1 MFYKSRTLFI
11 FRMVNRRLL
20 RVKAFQQMYAFW
32 TQERAQHQLAFD
44 GLQTIFLPDLSL
56 MVAKEE
62 QAPRL
67 EGLRKLAEIQL
78 NEFFQGIP
86 TEESIPAEALEAAQ
100 SVYRVYQN
108 NVAKIAQDMR
118 KSMVIE
124 VESIYKQYLK
134 LLFYLQNLPTIGQW
148 DEQRRLLES
157 PIKTS
162 QIAHNRVLAILP
174 KWKDLQNAF
183 AENNI
188 GWSED
193 EESLLKK
200 LFIEAI
206 LPDESF
212 VAYLPVAGKD
222 VMQDLEMVKYLL
234 KNYLLKHPIMTEF
247 FEEKDLNWHVNKDV
261 VKSLSTKTFKVESLE
276 DLSLQALALQ
286 WEEDKQFF
294 EELFDYCVKEDKQLT
309 EWVNDQTKNWDS
321 ERLATSDLIILK
333 LAVAE
338 MIKFASIPVK
348 VSINEYIEVAKNY
361 STPKSGPFINGI
373 LDVVSMKLISEKII
387 QKSGRGL
394 IDIASK

>member
-1 MFYKSRTLFI
+1 
-11 FRMVNRRLL
+11 MVNRRLL

-32 TQERAQHQLAFD
+32 TQERAQYQLAFD
-44 GLQTIFLPDLSL
+44 GLQAIFQPDLSL

-62 QAPRL
+62 QTPRL

-78 NEFFQGIP
+78 NEFFQGVP

-108 NVAKIAQDMR
+108 NVAKIARDMR
-118 KSMVIE
+118 KNMVTE

-134 LLFYLQNLPTIGQW
+134 LLFYLQNIPTIGQW
-148 DEQRRLLES
+148 DEQRRLLEKT
-157 PIKTS
+157 IKTS
-162 QIAHNRVLAILP
+162 QIANNKVLAILP
-174 KWKDLQNAF
+174 KWKDLQAAF

-193 EESLLKK
+193 EETLLKK
-200 LFIEAI
+200 LFLEGI

-212 VAYLPVAGKD
+212 TSYLPEAGKD
-222 VMQDLEMVKYLL
+222 LSKDIEMVQYLL
-234 KNYLLKHPIMTEF
+234 KNYLLKHPIMTAY

-261 VKSLSTKTFKVESLE
+261 IKSLSTKTFKVEALE
-276 DLSLQALALQ
+276 DLSLQALAIQ
-286 WEEDKQFF
+286 WDEDKLFF
-294 EELFDYCVKEDKQLT
+294 EELFDYCVAEDKSLT
-309 EWVNDQTKNWDS
+309 TWVNDQTKNWDS

-333 LAVAE
+333 MAVAE
-338 MIKFASIPVK
+338 MIKFPSIPVK

-373 LDVVSMKLISEKII
+373 LDVVSVKLIGEKII

>member
-1 MFYKSRTLFI
+1 
-11 FRMVNRRLL
+11 MVNRRLL

-62 QAPRL
+62 QTPRL

-78 NEFFQGIP
+78 TEFFQGVP
-86 TEESIPAEALEAAQ
+86 TEESIPKESLEAAQ

-108 NVAKIAQDMR
+108 NVAKIARDMR
-118 KSMVIE
+118 KSMVVE

-162 QIAHNRVLAILP
+162 QIANNKVLAILP
-174 KWKDLQNAF
+174 KWKDLQQAF
-183 AENNI
+183 EEYHI

-193 EESLLKK
+193 EENLVKK
-200 LFIEAI
+200 LFLEGI

-212 VAYLPVAGKD
+212 VAYLPEAGKD
-222 VMQDLEMVKYLL
+222 VLQDLEMVKYLL
-234 KNYLLKHPIMTEF
+234 KNYLLKHPAMTEY

-261 VKSLSTKTFKVESLE
+261 VKSLSTKTFKVEALE
-276 DLSLQALALQ
+276 DLSLQPLALQ
-286 WEEDKQFF
+286 WEEDKKFF
-294 EELFDYCVKEDKQLT
+294 EELFDYCIAEDKQLT
-309 EWVNDQTKNWDS
+309 EWVNEQTKNWDS

-333 LAVAE
+333 MAVAE

-373 LDVVSMKLISEKII
+373 LDVVSIKLISEKII

>member
-1 MFYKSRTLFI
+1 
-11 FRMVNRRLL
+11 MVNRRLL

-32 TQERAQHQLAFD
+32 TQERAQYLLAFD
-44 GLQTIFLPDLSL
+44 GLQTIFQPDLSL

-100 SVYRVYQN
+100 SVFRVYQN
-108 NVAKIAQDMR
+108 NVSKIAREMR
-118 KSMVIE
+118 KSMVTE

-134 LLFYLQNLPTIGQW
+134 LLFYLQNLPSIGQW
-148 DEQRRLLES
+148 DEQRRLLEKA
-157 PIKTS
+157 IKTS
-162 QIAHNRVLAILP
+162 QIANNKVLAILP
-174 KWKDLQNAF
+174 KWRDLQTAF

-193 EESLLKK
+193 EETLLKK
-200 LFIEAI
+200 LFLEGI
-206 LPDESF
+206 LPDENFTS
-212 VAYLPVAGKD
+212 YLPDAGKD
-222 VMQDLEMVKYLL
+222 LGKDIEMVQYLL
-234 KNYLLKHPIMTEF
+234 KNYLLKHPIMTAY

-261 VKSLSTKTFKVESLE
+261 IKSLSTKTFKVGALE
-276 DLSLQALALQ
+276 DLSLQPLAIQ
-286 WEEDKQFF
+286 WDEDKLFF
-294 EELFDYCVKEDKQLT
+294 EELFDYCVTEDKALT
-309 EWVNDQTKNWDS
+309 TWVNDQTKNWDS
-321 ERLATSDLIILK
+321 ERLATTDLIILK

-338 MIKFASIPVK
+338 MIKFPSIPVK

-373 LDVVSMKLISEKII
+373 LDVVSVKLIAEKII

>member
-1 MFYKSRTLFI
+1 
-11 FRMVNRRLL
+11 MVNRRLL

-62 QAPRL
+62 QTPRL

-78 NEFFQGIP
+78 TEFFQGIP
-86 TEESIPAEALEAAQ
+86 TEESIPQESLEAAQ

-108 NVAKIAQDMR
+108 NVAKIARDMR
-118 KSMVIE
+118 KSMVVE

-162 QIAHNRVLAILP
+162 QIANNKVLAILP
-174 KWKDLQNAF
+174 KWKDLQQAF
-183 AENNI
+183 EAYHI

-193 EESLLKK
+193 EENLLKK
-200 LFIEAI
+200 LFLEGI

-212 VAYLPVAGKD
+212 VAYLPEAGKD
-222 VMQDLEMVKYLL
+222 VLQDLEMVKYLL
-234 KNYLLKHPIMTEF
+234 KNYLLKHPAMTEY

-261 VKSLSTKTFKVESLE
+261 VKSLSTKTFKVEALE
-276 DLSLQALALQ
+276 DLSLQPLALQ
-286 WEEDKQFF
+286 WDEDKKFF
-294 EELFDYCVKEDKQLT
+294 EELFDYCVAEDKQLT
-309 EWVNDQTKNWDS
+309 EWVNEQTKNWDS

-333 LAVAE
+333 MAVAE

-373 LDVVSMKLISEKII
+373 LDVVSIKLISEKII

>member
-1 MFYKSRTLFI
+1 
-11 FRMVNRRLL
+11 MVNRRLL

-62 QAPRL
+62 QTPRL

-78 NEFFQGIP
+78 TEFFQGVP
-86 TEESIPAEALEAAQ
+86 TEESIPQESLEAAQ

-108 NVAKIAQDMR
+108 NVAKIARDMR
-118 KSMVIE
+118 KSMVVE

-162 QIAHNRVLAILP
+162 QIANNKVLAILP
-174 KWKDLQNAF
+174 KWKDLQQAF
-183 AENNI
+183 EEYHI

-193 EESLLKK
+193 EENLVKK
-200 LFIEAI
+200 LFLEGI

-212 VAYLPVAGKD
+212 VAYLPEAGKD
-222 VMQDLEMVKYLL
+222 VLQDLEMVKYLL
-234 KNYLLKHPIMTEF
+234 KNYLLKHPAMTEY

-261 VKSLSTKTFKVESLE
+261 VKSLSTKTFKVEALE
-276 DLSLQALALQ
+276 DLSLQPLALQ
-286 WEEDKQFF
+286 WEEDKKFF
-294 EELFDYCVKEDKQLT
+294 EELFDYCIAEDKQLT
-309 EWVNDQTKNWDS
+309 EWVNEQTKNWDS

-333 LAVAE
+333 MAVAE

-373 LDVVSMKLISEKII
+373 LDVVSIKLISEKII

>member
-1 MFYKSRTLFI
+1 
-11 FRMVNRRLL
+11 MVNRRLL

-62 QAPRL
+62 QTPRL

-78 NEFFQGIP
+78 TEFFQGVP
-86 TEESIPAEALEAAQ
+86 TEESIPQESLEAAQ

-108 NVAKIAQDMR
+108 NVAKIAREMR
-118 KSMVIE
+118 KSMVTE

-162 QIAHNRVLAILP
+162 QIANNKVLAILP
-174 KWKDLQNAF
+174 KWKDLQQAF
-183 AENNI
+183 EAYHI

-193 EESLLKK
+193 EENLLKK
-200 LFIEAI
+200 LFLEGI

-212 VAYLPVAGKD
+212 VTYLPEAGKD
-222 VMQDLEMVKYLL
+222 VHQDLEMVKYLL
-234 KNYLLKHPIMTEF
+234 KNYLLKHPAMTEY

-261 VKSLSTKTFKVESLE
+261 VKSLSTKTFKVEALE
-276 DLSLQALALQ
+276 DLSLQPLALQ
-286 WEEDKQFF
+286 WEEDKIFF
-294 EELFDYCVKEDKQLT
+294 EELFDYCIAEDKQLT
-309 EWVNDQTKNWDS
+309 EWVNEQTKNWDS

-333 LAVAE
+333 MAVAE
-338 MIKFASIPVK
+338 MIKFSSIPVK

-373 LDVVSMKLISEKII
+373 LDVVSIKLISEKII

>member
-1 MFYKSRTLFI
+1 
-11 FRMVNRRLL
+11 MVNRRLL

-32 TQERAQHQLAFD
+32 TQERAQYQLAFD

-56 MVAKEE
+56 MIAKED
-62 QAPRL
+62 QSPRL

-78 NEFFQGIP
+78 TEFFQGIP

-100 SVYRVYQN
+100 SVYRVYKN
-108 NVAKIAQDMR
+108 NVAKIALDMR
-118 KSMVIE
+118 KNMVIE
-124 VESIYKQYLK
+124 VESIHKQYLK
-134 LLFYLQNLPTIGQW
+134 LLFYLQNLPEIGQW

-162 QIAHNRVLAILP
+162 QIAQNKVLAILP

-183 AENNI
+183 AESKI

-193 EESLLKK
+193 EETLLKK
-200 LFIEAI
+200 LFLEGI

-212 VAYLPVAGKD
+212 VAYLPEAGKD
-222 VMQDLEMVKYLL
+222 VIQDLEMVKYLL

-261 VKSLSTKTFKVESLE
+261 VKSLSTKTFKVEALE

-286 WEEDKQFF
+286 WDEDKQFF

-309 EWVNDQTKNWDS
+309 AWVNDQTKNWDA
-321 ERLATSDLIILK
+321 ERLATADLIILK
-333 LAVAE
+333 MAVAE
-338 MIKFASIPVK
+338 MIKFPSIPVK
-348 VSINEYIEVAKNY
+348 VSINEYIEVGKNY

-373 LDVVSMKLISEKII
+373 LDVVSIKLISEKII